1 MERPTTTLF
10 MLVSLDGKIST
21 GSTDNMDFDK
31 DLPTISGLKEGLH
44 QYYEIEKTTDLWSFN
59 TGRVQSKMGVNDKAI
74 PDKTP
79 VSFILFDN
87 RHLTEK
93 GIEYFLAL
101 SKEFVLITTNK
112 NHPAFKLKG
121 DNLHIIY
128 QEQLNM
134 REALQILKTEYG
146 CDELTIQSG
155 GTFNAIFLREKLIDF
170 VNVVLA
176 PVLVGGKDTATLIDG
191 ESLSSESELSGLGVL
206 KLIDCKVLQDSYINL
221 RYKVL

>member
-1 MERPTTTLF
+1 
-10 MLVSLDGKIST
+10 
-21 GSTDNMDFDK
+21 
-31 DLPTISGLKEGLH
+31 
-44 QYYEIEKTTDLWSFN
+44 
-59 TGRVQSKMGVNDKAI
+59 MGVNDKAI